1 MINRDY
7 SFVSEQDYV
16 NVAGPDWPSYDQFLL
31 GQNIPDLVY
40 AEINDMLAPVEHFN
54 PYAFCVL
61 PFYGIEY
68 PNNTPCCL
76 IKPSGDLQQIQSQM
90 LENIRP
96 DACSACWSLEDAG
109 AVSDRQLKNAA
120 IDLYL
125 NKNLKDLVKECQ
137 QGNYS
142 TVHYKIDTSNT
153 CNATCVTCD
162 SESSSAWAALEKKN
176 TQQSK
181 SQWKIHPEQT
191 HHWINFDTAASI
203 SFRGGEPLLSKS
215 NFYILEQLL
224 QHNNSDCF
232 VSFVT
237 NGSVEITDYQK
248 HILSKF
254 KNINFCFSI
263 DGVGPVFE
271 YMRYP
276 LKWDMLLKNI
286 EYCKNNNIMSSV
298 SYTLS
303 NLNIFY
309 HAQTVKW
316 FVDHDMN
323 YLINVV
329 YSPAHFQP
337 SALPQQLKTIV
348 SEKNPSLEY
357 LLNTHTDQDQQNYQ
371 QFRAEIIKQDQWKN
385 ISIKNYLPELAE
397 LLKW

>member
-1 MINRDY
+1 
-7 SFVSEQDYV
+7 
-16 NVAGPDWPSYDQFLL
+16 
-31 GQNIPDLVY
+31 
-40 AEINDMLAPVEHFN
+40 
-54 PYAFCVL
+54 
-61 PFYGIEY
+61 
-68 PNNTPCCL
+68 
-76 IKPSGDLQQIQSQM
+76 
-90 LENIRP
+90 
-96 DACSACWSLEDAG
+96 
-109 AVSDRQLKNAA
+109 
-120 IDLYL
+120 
-125 NKNLKDLVKECQ
+125 
-137 QGNYS
+137 
-142 TVHYKIDTSNT
+142 
-153 CNATCVTCD
+153 
-162 SESSSAWAALEKKN
+162 
-176 TQQSK
+176 
-181 SQWKIHPEQT
+181 
-191 HHWINFDTAASI
+191 
-203 SFRGGEPLLSKS
+203 LLSKS